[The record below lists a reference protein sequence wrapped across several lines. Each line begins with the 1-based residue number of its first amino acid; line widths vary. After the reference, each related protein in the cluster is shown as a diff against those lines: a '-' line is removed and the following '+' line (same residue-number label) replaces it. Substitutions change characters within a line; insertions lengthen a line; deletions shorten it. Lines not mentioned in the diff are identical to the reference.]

1 MKLTIEKNDLHR
13 CLGRL
18 QSIAEKRNTM
28 PILSHALLTASG
40 KGKSGKL
47 ELAATDLEV
56 GNRSQV
62 DAEVEKGG
70 QVTVS
75 ARKLYDIVRELP
87 SLPVNIELK
96 DASHV
101 EVRCGPSRFSL
112 TGSDVENYP
121 TLSDFKP
128 GSTVEIQTSVFSEMI
143 TQSVYAASTDE
154 TRYNLNGVYFQ
165 VEENTRKISLAA
177 TDAHRLALVK
187 RDIGADPSGLESG
200 VIIPRKALTEIKRMV
215 DEEGD
220 DQLEIGFEGAE
231 GLAKRGGVALTMR
244 MIDGEFPKYDQVIPK
259 DSTNRLVIECAQLGP
274 ALRRMVPLSPENSRL
289 VRADISN
296 GKLRLASSN
305 MMQEEAEEDIEVDY
319 KGDEVTIGLNA
330 AYLQETISSFNS
342 EAVSIEFKDGSTPIK
357 MQPVTD
363 GEVDEDTL
371 AVIMPMRP

>member
-1 MKLTIEKNDLHR
+1 MKLTIEKNDLQR

-62 DAEVEKGG
+62 DAEVGKDG

-75 ARKLYDIVRELP
+75 ARKLFDIVKELP
-87 SLPVNIELK
+87 NMPVSIELK

-101 EVRCGPSRFSL
+101 EVKCGPSRFSL

-128 GSTVEIQTSVFSEMI
+128 GATVEVQTSILSEMI

-165 VEENTRKISLAA
+165 VEENTSKISLAA

-187 RDIGADPSGLESG
+187 RDIGADPSKLESG

-220 DQLEIGFEGAE
+220 DHLEIGFEGGE

-244 MIDGEFPKYDQVIPK
+244 MIDGEFPRYDQVIPK
-259 DSTNRLVIECAQLGP
+259 DSANRLVIACDQLGP

-289 VRADISN
+289 VRAEISS
-296 GKLRLASSN
+296 GKLRLTSSN
-305 MMQEEAEEDIEVDY
+305 MMQEEAEEHLEVDY
-319 KGDEVTIGLNA
+319 KGEDLTIGLNA
-330 AYLQETISSFNS
+330 AYLQETLGSFSS

-363 GEVDEDTL
+363 GEADEDTL